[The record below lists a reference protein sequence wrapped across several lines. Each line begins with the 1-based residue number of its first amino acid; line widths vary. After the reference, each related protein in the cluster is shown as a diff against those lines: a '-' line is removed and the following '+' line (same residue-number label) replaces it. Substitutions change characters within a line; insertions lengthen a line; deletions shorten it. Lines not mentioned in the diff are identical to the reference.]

1 MAYNQVTAASKCL
14 YSSVRNVLSRSA
26 YFGFLPPHGR
36 RLAAGEEITIFGDI
50 QSHLNKGT
58 PNGRGRRSLETAL
71 SISASG
77 GEKLAIT
84 RSPSVYLVDATTAE
98 TKVIALNDGSF
109 ATADP
114 CWGSYSSHALSGPDG
129 DY

>member
-1 MAYNQVTAASKCL
+1 MAYNTVAATAKCL
-14 YSSVRNVLSRSA
+14 YSSVRNVLSRET

-50 QSHLNKGT
+50 QGHLNKNT
-58 PNGRGRRSLETAL
+58 PNDRGRRSLETAL
-71 SISASG
+71 NVQAVG

-98 TKVIALNDGSF
+98 TKVISLNNDSF
-109 ATADP
+109 VVADP
-114 CWGSYSSHALSGPDG
+114 CWGAYSSHELSGPDG

>member
-1 MAYNQVTAASKCL
+1 MAYNTVAATAKCL
-14 YSSVRNVLSRSA
+14 YSSVRNVLSRET

-36 RLAAGEEITIFGDI
+36 RLAAGEEITIFGDV
-50 QSHLNKGT
+50 QGHLNKNT
-58 PNGRGRRSLETAL
+58 PNDRGRRSLETAL
-71 SISASG
+71 NVQAVG

-98 TKVIALNDGSF
+98 TKVIALNNDSF
-109 ATADP
+109 VTADP
-114 CWGSYSSHALSGPDG
+114 CWGSYSSHELSGPDG